1 MGHRK
6 AVGSGVWTL
15 EQLRVEARSTGDQNC
30 DSHPSQTRDVTRLR
44 VSTDLHRPRSRGSLI
59 NNSFI
64 PTKYVSTL
72 FCLHDAY
79 IC

>member
-44 VSTDLHRPRSRGSLI
+44 VSTDSHQLAQT
-59 NNSFI
+59 SFKGI
-64 PTKYVSTL
+64 SHQQFITDEKRKHY
-72 FCLHDAY
+72 AY